1 MKTLPS
7 RKASLCAVVS
17 FVILV
22 VACSG
27 PSSHIVSPGLVPTSI
42 SGAGSTVTTDN
53 EFEDLV
59 PSWYSATS
67 EYLEVGSVSPKGSG
81 NRFRLVKISGKIT
94 GELTLQEGVGYF
106 LDGLVTV
113 GEDVGQDDGGAKGIL
128 TIPKGVRIY
137 GGEVDGRKSQLVVNR
152 GSQII
157 ANGTEGQPVVFTS
170 LKEREREKGWVAAKP
185 NATGEWVGI
194 MINGLAPINNC
205 IELGSSREYCQNDGE
220 ASSGKYGGNIKT
232 DNSGKLKYVRVE
244 YAGIFYNGADQSNGI
259 AFQGVGSGTEVS
271 HIQVHNNGDD
281 GVEFFGGTVS
291 ANHVVIT
298 GASDDSIDWTDG
310 WQGTMQNVLVLQ
322 TDDVGDRMIEADNRS
337 EAAPHDL
344 PRSKPKIANFTLI
357 GNGEK
362 DAILLREGTGVE
374 LYNGIVVGGKTG
386 IAFGDE
392 DTYKLMSTPHPDDRG
407 RVAIESIIL
416 NNTKEIKDFNGTYLT
431 VTETAEKTNLG
442 PTLEDVNI
450 DETNFVPGPA
460 IGSIPKRNS
469 EGHQLYLASNIPD
482 LELTADEAK
491 KRKVPLES
499 SPLTVK
505 AALGRL
511 PLANLSSVNGLQWT
525 DKEYI
530 GAFSPTETVNENWA
544 FSWTKPG
551 TVFHSINFPSSCPDG
566 TAKGGRMKDYLVCI
580 VSGDIKKDLTL
591 PALDNIVYRLEGR
604 VEVGE
609 DTGPNNN
616 HRPNKAR
623 VTLTIEPGVM
633 IFGESPQDGLI
644 INRGSKIMAVGTEDK
659 PIVMTSGAAIRD
671 EANYATDTAKW
682 LGLTINGKAG
692 VNKCKIGGGESGTDG
707 GTDRCQSEGEGSSGH
722 YGGSVDTDNSGSL
735 KYVRVEFAG
744 IFFTEQDQ
752 SNGIA
757 FQGVGSNTQV
767 EYVQVHNNG
776 DDGVEFF
783 GGTVSAKYLVITGAG
798 DDSVDWTD
806 GWRGNIQYLIIE
818 QTAESDMGFEG
829 DSHDDV
835 SPNFLPRS
843 SPDIANFTILGN
855 NNKGGG
861 MRLREGT
868 AGRFVNGIVAGNKPG
883 SENRIGYGINID
895 DASKPK
901 EEPQVG
907 SYKQLTDGTLIL
919 SSIFIDSETP
929 FEDDSS
935 SGESFSGNDV
945 QDKVKNLK
953 LGSVTLAGNNTFY
966 QNSTNFGFV
975 PGTAET
981 SATAFDPRTLNDTN
995 ESFFAD
1001 ARYVGAVRNGNDN
1014 WYLGWT
1020 VNYTGNKTS
1029 K

>member
-1 MKTLPS
+1 MKTFFPS
-7 RKASLCAVVS
+7 RKASLYTVVS
-17 FVILV
+17 FVMLV
-22 VACSG
+22 VGCSS
-27 PSSHIVSPGLVPTSI
+27 PSSHIVSPGLVPKSI
-42 SGAGSTVTTDN
+42 SGTGSAVTTDN
-53 EFEDLV
+53 QFEDLV

-67 EYLEVGSVSPKGSG
+67 KYLEVGSVSPKGSS
-81 NRFRLVKISGKIT
+81 NRFRLVKISGIIT
-94 GELTLQEGVGYF
+94 GDLRLQEGVGYF

-113 GEDVGQDDGGAKGIL
+113 GQDVGSGGAKGVL
-128 TIPKGVRIY
+128 NIPKGVKIY
-137 GGEVDGRKSQLVVNR
+137 GGEVGGRKSQLVINR

-157 ANGTEGQPVVFTS
+157 ANGTEGQPIVFTS

-185 NATGEWVGI
+185 DATGEWVGI

-205 IELGSSREYCQNDGE
+205 QPRNGTPYCGNEGE

-244 YAGIFYNGADQSNGI
+244 YAGIFYNSADQSNGI

-281 GVEFFGGTVS
+281 GIEFFGGTVS

-322 TDDVGDRMIEADNRS
+322 TDDVGDRMIEADNRLI
-337 EAAPHDL
+337 AAPHEL

-374 LYNGIVVGGKTG
+374 LYNGIVVGAKTG
-386 IAFGDE
+386 IVFGDE
-392 DTYKLMSTPHPDDRG
+392 ATYGLLNTPHNSDQG
-407 RVAIESIIL
+407 RVVIESLIL
-416 NNTKEIKDFNGTYLT
+416 NNEDETKSLKGVSSTVTATEIKSR
-431 VTETAEKTNLG
+431 LG
-442 PTLEDVNI
+442 RTLEDVNI
-450 DETNFVPGPA
+450 DETNFIPGPA
-460 IGSIPKRNS
+460 IGNIPKLNS
-469 EGHQLYLASNIPD
+469 EGLPLFLASNSR
-482 LELTADEAK
+482 ELTASEVKAEDLST
-491 KRKVPLES
+491 V

-505 AALGRL
+505 AALGKL
-511 PLANLSSVNGLQWT
+511 PLANLSNVDGLQWT

-530 GAFSPTETVNENWA
+530 GAFSPSETVNENWA

-580 VSGDIKKDLTL
+580 VSGTIEENLTL
-591 PALDNIVYRLEGR
+591 PAWDNIVYRLEGR
-604 VEVGE
+604 VFVGE
-609 DTGPNNN
+609 DTGPSKN
-616 HRPNKAR
+616 HIPNKAR
-623 VTLTIEPGVM
+623 ATLTIEPGVM
-633 IFGESPQDGLI
+633 IFGESSQDGLI
-644 INRGSKIMAVGTEDK
+644 INRGSKIMAEGTEDK
-659 PIVMTSGAAIRD
+659 PIVMTSGATVRD

-682 LGLTINGKAG
+682 LGLTVNGKAG
-692 VNKCKIGGGESGTDG
+692 VNMCRFGGESGTDG
-707 GTDRCQSEGEGSSGH
+707 GTDRCQSEGEGSSGK
-722 YGGSVDTDNSGSL
+722 YGGSVDTDDSGSL

-744 IFFTEQDQ
+744 IFFDEQNQ

-757 FQGVGSNTQV
+757 FQGVGSGTQV

-783 GGTVSAKYLVITGAG
+783 GGTVNAKYLVITGAG

-818 QTAESDMGFEG
+818 QTSESDMGFEG
-829 DSHDDV
+829 DSREEV
-835 SPNFLPRS
+835 SPDFLPRS

-861 MRLREGT
+861 MLLREGT
-868 AGRFVNGIVAGNKPG
+868 AGRFVNGIIAGNKTG
-883 SENRIGYGINID
+883 SENRIGYGIDID
-895 DASKPK
+895 DPSASS
-901 EEPQVG
+901 VG
-907 SYKQLTDGTLIL
+907 SYKQLTDGNLIL

-929 FEDDSS
+929 FVDDSS
-935 SGESFSGNDV
+935 RGESFTGDDV

-953 LGSVTLAGNNTFY
+953 LGPVTLAGNNTFY
-966 QNSTNFGFV
+966 ENSTNFGFI
-975 PGTAET
+975 PGTAEA
-981 SATAFDPRTLNDTN
+981 SATAYDSKTLNEAN
-995 ESFFAD
+995 ENFFAE
-1001 ARYVGAVRNGNDN
+1001 AQYVGAVKDRNDK

>member
-1 MKTLPS
+1 MQTSLRS
-7 RKASLCAVVS
+7 LKASLYTVVS
-17 FVILV
+17 FVMLV

-42 SGAGSTVTTDN
+42 SGSGSTLGTDN
-53 EFEDLV
+53 RFEDLV

-67 EYLEVGSVSPKGSG
+67 DYLEVGSVSPRGSS
-81 NRFRLVKISGKIT
+81 NRFELVKISGPII
-94 GELTLQEGVGYF
+94 GDLTLQEGVGYF

-113 GEDVGQDDGGAKGIL
+113 GQDIGTGGTRGVL
-128 TIPKGVRIY
+128 TIPKGVKIY
-137 GGEVDGRKSQLVVNR
+137 GGEVDGRKSQLVVSR

-157 ANGTEGQPVVFTS
+157 ANGTEGQPIVFTS
-170 LKEREREKGWVAAKP
+170 LKEREREKGWVAANP

-194 MINGLAPINNC
+194 IINGLAPINNC
-205 IELGSSREYCQNDGE
+205 IELGGSRQYCQNDGE
-220 ASSGKYGGNIKT
+220 ANSGKYGGNIKT

-244 YAGIFYNGADQSNGI
+244 YAGIFYTAEDRSNGI

-291 ANHVVIT
+291 ANNVVIT

-322 TDDVGDRMIEADNRS
+322 TEDVGDRMIEADNRS
-337 EAAPHDL
+337 ATAPHEL

-374 LYNGIVVGGKTG
+374 LYNGIVVGAKTG
-386 IAFGDE
+386 IVFGDE
-392 DTYKLMSTPHPDDRG
+392 ATYGMLNTPHSSDQG
-407 RVAIESIIL
+407 RVVIESLIL
-416 NNTKEIKDFNGTYLT
+416 NNEAETKDLAGASRAVTAADIKSR
-431 VTETAEKTNLG
+431 LG
-442 PTLEDVNI
+442 RTLEDVNI
-450 DETNFVPGPA
+450 NNTNFIPGPA
-460 IGSIPKRNS
+460 IGSVPKLNS
-469 EGHQLYLASNIPD
+469 DGLPLYLASNNR
-482 LELTADEAK
+482 ELTATEVEQ
-491 KRKVPLES
+491 RHRPV
-499 SPLTVK
+499 SPLTVTV
-505 AALGRL
+505 ALGSL
-511 PLANLSSVNGLQWT
+511 PLANLSSVDGLQWT

-530 GAFSPTETVNENWA
+530 GAFSPSETVNENWA
-544 FSWTKPG
+544 YSWTKPG

-566 TAKGGRMKDYLVCI
+566 TAKAGKMKDYLVCI
-580 VSGDIKKDLTL
+580 VSDPILEDLTL

-604 VEVGE
+604 VFVGE
-609 DTGPNNN
+609 DSGPSKN
-616 HRPNKAR
+616 HIHNKAR
-623 VTLTIEPGVM
+623 ATLTIEPGVI

-644 INRGSKIMAVGTEDK
+644 INRGSKIMAEGTEDK
-659 PIVMTSGAAIRD
+659 PIVMTSGAAVRD

-692 VNKCKIGGGESGTDG
+692 VNKCTVGGGESGTDG
-707 GTDRCQSEGEGSSGH
+707 GTDRCQSIGEGSSGH

-744 IFFTEQDQ
+744 IFFTEEDQ

-757 FQGVGSNTQV
+757 FQGVGSGTEV

-783 GGTVSAKYLVITGAG
+783 GGTVNAKYLVITGAG

-818 QTAESDMGFEG
+818 QTSESDMGFEG
-829 DSHDDV
+829 DSYNET
-835 SPNFLPRS
+835 SPDFLPRS
-843 SPDIANFTILGN
+843 APDIANFTILGN

-868 AGRFVNGIVAGNKPG
+868 AGRFVNGIIAGNKPG

-895 DASKPK
+895 DPS
-901 EEPQVG
+901 EPQGKQQVG
-907 SYKQLTDGTLIL
+907 SYKQLTDGTLML
-919 SSIFIDSETP
+919 SSIFIDSATP
-929 FEDDSS
+929 FVDEKDS
-935 SGESFSGNDV
+935 ESFTGDDV
-945 QDKVKNLK
+945 QDNVKNLK
-953 LGSVTLAGNNTFY
+953 LGTVTLTGSNTFY
-966 QNSTNFGFV
+966 ENSSTSGFV

-981 SATAFDPRTLNDTN
+981 SATPYDSMRLNEDN
-995 ESFFAD
+995 ENFFVD
-1001 ARYVGAVRNGNDN
+1001 AQYVGAVKDGHDK

>member
-1 MKTLPS
+1 MKTLRS
-7 RKASLCAVVS
+7 RKASLYAVVS
-17 FVILV
+17 FVMLV

-42 SGAGSTVTTDN
+42 SGSGSTLGSDN
-53 EFEDLV
+53 RFEDLV

-67 EYLEVGSVSPKGSG
+67 DYLEVGSVSPKGSS
-81 NRFRLVKISGKIT
+81 NRFELVKISGTIK

-106 LDGLVTV
+106 LDGIVTV
-113 GEDVGQDDGGAKGIL
+113 GQDVGTGGTKGVL
-128 TIPKGVRIY
+128 TIPKGVKIY
-137 GGEVDGRKSQLVVNR
+137 GGEVDGKQSQLVVNR

-157 ANGTEGQPVVFTS
+157 ANGTEGQPIVFTS
-170 LKEREREKGWVAAKP
+170 LKERERENGWVAAKP
-185 NATGEWVGI
+185 DATGEWVGI

-205 IELGSSREYCQNDGE
+205 IDPRGSSQYCQNDGE
-220 ASSGKYGGNIKT
+220 ANSGKYGGNIKT
-232 DNSGKLKYVRVE
+232 DSSGQLKYVRVE
-244 YAGIFYNGADQSNGI
+244 YAGIFYGAESQSNGI

-291 ANHVVIT
+291 ANNVVIT
-298 GASDDSIDWTDG
+298 GAGDDSIDWTDG

-322 TDDVGDRMIEADNRS
+322 TDGVGDRMIEADNRS
-337 EAAPHDL
+337 EAAPHEL

-374 LYNGIVVGGKTG
+374 LYNGILVGAKTG
-386 IAFGDE
+386 IVFGDE
-392 DTYKLMSTPHPDDRG
+392 ETYKLMSTEHRDDLG
-407 RVAIESIIL
+407 RIAIESLIL
-416 NNTKEIKDFNGTYLT
+416 NNTEEIKDFNENYQT
-431 VTETAEKTNLG
+431 VSETAEKTNLG

-450 DETNFVPGPA
+450 DKTNFVPGPA
-460 IGSIPKRNS
+460 IGSIPKLNS
-469 EGHQLYLASNIPD
+469 EGHQLYLASNNR
-482 LELTADEAK
+482 ELTAAEAK
-491 KRKVPLES
+491 DQELS
-499 SPLTVK
+499 QSPPSTVK
-505 AALGRL
+505 VALGKL
-511 PLANLSSVNGLQWT
+511 PIANLSSVNGLQWI

-566 TAKGGRMKDYLVCI
+566 TDKGGRSKDYLVCI
-580 VSGDIKKDLTL
+580 VSGPIKEDLTL

-604 VEVGE
+604 VVVGE
-609 DTGPNNN
+609 DTGPSKN

-623 VTLTIEPGVM
+623 ATLTIEPGVI
-633 IFGESPQDGLI
+633 IFGESSQDGLI
-644 INRGSKIMAVGTEDK
+644 INRGSKIMAEGTQDK
-659 PIVMTSGAAIRD
+659 PIVMTSGAAVRD
-671 EANYATDTAKW
+671 EANYATDTGKW

-692 VNKCKIGGGESGTDG
+692 VNKCTIGGGESGTDG
-707 GTDRCQSEGEGSSGH
+707 GTDTCQSQGENSSGH

-744 IFFTEQDQ
+744 IYFTEQDQ

-757 FQGVGSNTQV
+757 FQGVGSGTEV
-767 EYVQVHNNG
+767 EYIQVHNNG

-783 GGTVSAKYLVITGAG
+783 GGTVNAKYLVITGAG

-818 QTAESDMGFEG
+818 QISESDMGFEG
-829 DSHDDV
+829 DSHNEA
-835 SPNFLPRS
+835 SPDFLPRS
-843 SPDIANFTILGN
+843 APDIANFTILGN
-855 NNKGGG
+855 NDKGGG

-868 AGRFVNGIVAGNKPG
+868 AGRFVNGIIAGNKTG

-895 DASKPK
+895 DPS
-901 EEPQVG
+901 EPQGKQQVG
-907 SYKQLTDGTLIL
+907 SYKQLTDGNLIL
-919 SSIFIDSETP
+919 SSIFIDSAIP
-929 FEDDSS
+929 FVDEKDS
-935 SGESFSGNDV
+935 ESFTGDNV
-945 QDKVKNLK
+945 KDKVRDLK
-953 LGSVTLAGNNTFY
+953 LETVTLTGSNTFY
-966 QNSTNFGFV
+966 ESSTNLGFV
-975 PGTAET
+975 RGTAET
-981 SATAFDPRTLNDTN
+981 SATAYDPTRLNEAN

-1001 ARYVGAVRNGNDN
+1001 AQYVGAVKDRNDK